1 MLAFCLRLCCQNC
14 LHLIKLIKLQLINFK
29 AYFGQSS
36 WFCILCLKIAI
47 NCYFSNLKSAKI
59 LARSFK
65 VVCAEIKKLFMT
77 SSKAD
82 LKVVGEN
89 NCNVFFWITK
99 LITWQNGG
107 GICGWISWNALDC

>member
-1 MLAFCLRLCCQNC
+1 LT
-14 LHLIKLIKLQLINFK
+14 I
-29 AYFGQSS
+29 
-36 WFCILCLKIAI
+36 
-47 NCYFSNLKSAKI
+47 AKI

-65 VVCAEIKKLFMT
+65 VVCAVIKKLFMT

-82 LKVVGEN
+82 LKVVGEK

-107 GICGWISWNALDC
+107 WNLWMDLLECFGLLTKIQ